1 MEFGIKVTIFIQ
13 ELPTIPLLNGER
25 KLFLLAG
32 TIACKTIKAEKGKR
46 IGMKFFFNVPLT
58 LVYSCPNW
66 VLASFVLHRTTM
78 NETSHQGLF
87 RHF

>member
-1 MEFGIKVTIFIQ
+1 MEFGINVTIFIQ

-46 IGMKFFFNVPLT
+46 IGMKFFF
-58 LVYSCPNW
+58 
-66 VLASFVLHRTTM
+66 
-78 NETSHQGLF
+78 
-87 RHF
+87 